1 MVGEV
6 LRISRIA
13 NDMTIKEVS
22 EKANV
27 SVGYLTDLEKQRR
40 NNPSI
45 ELLKKI
51 CDVYN
56 LKLSHFYMLD
66 DYHNA
71 LIGTKEKLE
80 IYKLILIEVLKIYEK
95 NNNTKVL

>member
-13 NDMTIKEVS
+13 NDMSIKEVS
-22 EKANV
+22 KKANI

-45 ELLKKI
+45 EILKKI
-51 CDVYN
+51 CVVYN
-56 LKLSHFYMLD
+56 LKLSQFYMLD

-71 LIGTKEKLE
+71 LIGVRKELE
-80 IYKLILIEVLKIYEK
+80 IYRLILIEILKIYEK

>member
-13 NDMTIKEVS
+13 NDMTIKPVS

-40 NNPSI
+40 DNPSI
-45 ELLKKI
+45 EMLKKI

-56 LKLSHFYMLD
+56 LKLSQFYMLD

-80 IYKLILIEVLKIYEK
+80 IYRLILIEVLKIYEK
-95 NNNTKVL
+95 NNKTKVL

>member
-13 NDMTIKEVS
+13 NDMSIKEVS
-22 EKANV
+22 TKANI

-45 ELLKKI
+45 EMLKKI
-51 CDVYN
+51 CAVYN
-56 LKLSHFYMLD
+56 LKLSQFYMLD

-71 LIGTKEKLE
+71 LIGVRKELE
-80 IYKLILIEVLKIYEK
+80 IYRLILIEILKIYEK